1 MGLSLPDQPKHLA
14 HLAVVPKGI
23 CSVWEWKET
32 GSAVNRIQR
41 TVGAWSVVVRV
52 HVCVTVHGGQGAGWV
67 EGGRVGKPGD
77 LAPEPPSSQAQPW
90 ATGPHTR
97 EWWQQVAEGRGPSRA
112 HRWTHRW
119 PSLQR
124 SAKQARR
131 EAACGGGG
139 SLDKLG

>member
-67 EGGRVGKPGD
+67 EGGKGRKTRRSGPR
-77 LAPEPPSSQAQPW
+77 AAQL
-90 ATGPHTR
+90 TGSALGH
-97 EWWQQVAEGRGPSRA
+97 GPA
-112 HRWTHRW
+112 H
-119 PSLQR
+119 P
-124 SAKQARR
+124 
-131 EAACGGGG
+131 
-139 SLDKLG
+139 